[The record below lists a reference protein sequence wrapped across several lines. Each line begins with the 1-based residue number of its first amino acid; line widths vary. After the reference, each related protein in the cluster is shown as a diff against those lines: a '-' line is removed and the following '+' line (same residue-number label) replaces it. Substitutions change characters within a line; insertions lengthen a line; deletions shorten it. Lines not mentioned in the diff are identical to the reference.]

1 MERYLQDTETTAK
14 VLYQL
19 SMDMDYSDYSENL
32 QDTLTDIEE
41 CLYHLRTIC
50 ENDLNFDYFRT
61 FARCLDL
68 ITENTEI
75 NENIFND

>member
-1 MERYLQDTETTAK
+1 MDKYLQDIETTAK

-19 SMDMDYSDYSENL
+19 SIDMDYADYSENL
-32 QDTLTDIEE
+32 QDTLADIEE

-50 ENDLNFDYFRT
+50 ENNLNSDYFRT
-61 FARCLDL
+61 FARCLEL

-75 NENIFND
+75 NENIFNY